1 MSASCDLA
9 ASPVAPAVP
18 AERTAS
24 PRAVSAR
31 SRPGLPAWLRSREA
45 RQWFVPVVLLVG
57 WDLGFR
63 TGLFHTALFP
73 SPERV
78 ISAAVRLWQNGE
90 LQRDLAISTWRA
102 LMGFAIGAS
111 VGFALGLLNGLLRLG
126 EELLDTTVQ
135 MVRNIP
141 HLALMPLAILWFGID
156 ETTKVFLVALGVFFP
171 IYLNTFHGIRSID
184 PDLIQMGRIYGL
196 TRWQLFRHIIFPGAL
211 PSILNGVRFS
221 LGLMWLTLIVAETVA
236 SSSGIGYMSMNARE
250 FLQTDV
256 ILLGILLYAL
266 LGKLADSF
274 VRLFERWLLR
284 WHPTQLQRKTA

>member
-1 MSASCDLA
+1 MHQPLS
-9 ASPVAPAVP
+9 APAP
-18 AERTAS
+18 IA
-24 PRAVSAR
+24 AR
-31 SRPGLPAWLRSREA
+31 RLALPSWLRGREA
-45 RQWFVPVVLLVG
+45 RQWIVPAALLVV

-63 TGLFHTALFP
+63 FGLFRTALFP
-73 SPERV
+73 TPEGV
-78 ISAAVRLWQNGE
+78 VNATVRLWQNGE
-90 LQRDLAISTWRA
+90 LVRDLSISTWRA
-102 LMGFAIGAS
+102 LMGFAIGGS
-111 VGFALGLLNGLLRLG
+111 VGFALGLLTGLFRLG
-126 EELLDTTVQ
+126 EDLLDTTVQ
-135 MVRNIP
+135 MVRNVP

-156 ETTKVFLVALGVFFP
+156 ESTKVFLVALGVFFP
-171 IYLNTFHGIRSID
+171 VYLNTFHGIRSID
-184 PDLIQMGRIYGL
+184 PDLVQMGRIYGL
-196 TRWQLFRHIIFPGAL
+196 GRWELFRDILFPGAL

-284 WHPTQLQRKTA
+284 WHPTQARPQSQPRSRTA